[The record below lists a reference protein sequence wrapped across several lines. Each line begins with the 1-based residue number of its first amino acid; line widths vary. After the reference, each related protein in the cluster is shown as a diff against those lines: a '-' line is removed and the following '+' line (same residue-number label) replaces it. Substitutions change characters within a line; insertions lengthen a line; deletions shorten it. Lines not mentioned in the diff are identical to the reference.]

1 MGRKMQDNLLERL
14 RTFSDVLEEAADH
27 IETLEAIMRILEKT
41 HPQALDSARA
51 MVAAT
56 RKNQHP

>member
-51 MVAAT
+51 TVAAT